1 MIRRILKE
9 AYNAFPAKKQ
19 IFAALRGLSVPEKL
33 YRHLHFQGQ
42 FTVELP
48 GGGAFK
54 MMHFGSQVENDLF
67 WAGFGNNWERTS
79 LRVWEA
85 LARKAQTVLDIGA
98 NTGTFALAA
107 QAANPSAHI
116 EAFEPVARVFDK
128 LSRNAQINGGRIA
141 VNCLALSDHNG
152 SATLFDSGDAHVYS
166 ASLNSEMLGDAGRRA
181 EHIIPVQTLDSFC
194 SEHSLSNIGLIKI
207 DTEMHEPEVLAGA
220 QEILERDQPAVLIEI
235 LNAELGQ
242 KAISLMKDYRF
253 FEVGEGTGLTAS
265 VTPGAAGERNYLA
278 LHKSDPRVNSI
289 GASMSEANLAALL

>member
-1 MIRRILKE
+1 MIRRLLKD
-9 AYNAFPAKKQ
+9 AYNALPAKRSV
-19 IFAALRGLSVPEKL
+19 FAALRGLRVSEEL

-42 FTVELP
+42 FRVELP
-48 GGGAFK
+48 GGGAFE
-54 MMHFGSQVENDLF
+54 MMHFGNQVENDLF
-67 WAGFGNNWERTS
+67 WAGYGNNWERTS

-85 LARKAQTVLDIGA
+85 LARKSQTVLDIGA

-116 EAFEPVARVFDK
+116 EAFEPVARVFEK

-181 EHIIPVQTLDSFC
+181 EHTIPVQTLDSFC
-194 SEHSLSNIGLIKI
+194 SKHSLSNIGLIKI

-220 QEILERDQPAVLIEI
+220 QEILERDRPAVLIEI

-242 KAISLMKDYRF
+242 KVAILMKDYRF
-253 FEVGEGTGLTAS
+253 FEVCEGTGLTAS
-265 VTPGAAGERNYLA
+265 VTPGASGERNYLA

-289 GASMSEANLAALL
+289 GAAMSEANLAALL